1 MKLASFQDQG
11 LEKAGVLIPGG
22 LLPLDLLNDTFG
34 WKYPGDLLGLIETG
48 TLETIGSWYQAGG
61 EKELLGLKDLLIPE
75 KKISFAPLYR
85 RPRKIWGIGLN
96 YQAHAQDL
104 SEKAPE
110 TEPASFMKPDTTIIG
125 HGDAILIPRQSE
137 RTTAEAEL
145 GIVIG
150 RTCRNVTRKDW
161 LSVVAG
167 FTTVIDLTAEDILRR
182 NPRYLTRSKS
192 FDTFFSF
199 GPVLLT
205 PDEIDG
211 VLNLQVSTVLNGQVW
226 ASDRVIN
233 MTFPPDFLV
242 AFHSKVMTLL
252 PGDIISTGTPGAAV
266 IQDGDRVECRID
278 GFEILMNP
286 VRDLKKSEYSDPG
299 ESEMELTE

>member
-1 MKLASFQDQG
+1 MRLASIYYAGREQ
-11 LEKAGVLIPGG
+11 AGVILPGG
-22 LLPLDLLNDTFG
+22 LLPLDRLNARFG
-34 WKYPGDLLGLIETG
+34 WNYPGDLLSLLETG
-48 TLETIGSWYQAGG
+48 SLVSLNDWFRAAG
-61 EKELLGLKDLLIPE
+61 EKELSDLDTQLLPAE
-75 KKISFAPLYR
+75 TVSFAPLYR

-96 YQAHAQDL
+96 YKAHARDL

-125 HGDAILIPRQSE
+125 PGDTILIPRQSE

-150 RTCRNVTRKDW
+150 KECKNVPREDW

-167 FTTVIDLTAEDILRR
+167 FTTILDMTAEDILRR

-199 GPVLLT
+199 GPLLVT
-205 PDEIDG
+205 PDEIDD
-211 VLNLQVSTVLNGQVW
+211 VQNLTVSTVLNGQVR
-226 ASDRVIN
+226 AYDRVDN

-242 AFHSKVMTLL
+242 SFHSAVMTLL
-252 PGDIISTGTPGAAV
+252 PGDIISTGTPGAAP

-278 GFEILMNP
+278 GFETLFNP
-286 VRDLKKSEYSDPG
+286 VRDLKNTAVTVNSLRRSPIQ
-299 ESEMELTE
+299 T

>member
-1 MKLASFQDQG
+1 MKLASLRYQG
-11 LEKAGVLIPGG
+11 EEKAGILVPGG
-22 LLPLDLLNDTFG
+22 ILLLDFLNRKFG
-34 WKYPGDLLGLIETG
+34 WKYPNDLLGLIETG
-48 TLETIGSWYQAGG
+48 SLKPIREWYQAGG
-61 EKELLGLKDLLIPE
+61 EQELLTFQEFLIPE
-75 KKISFAPLYR
+75 KEISFAPLYR
-85 RPRKIWGIGLN
+85 CPRKIWGIGLN
-96 YQAHAQDL
+96 YQAHAKDL

-125 HGDAILIPRQSE
+125 QGDAILIPRQSE

-150 RTCRNVTRKDW
+150 SPCKNVAREDW

-167 FTTVIDLTAEDILRR
+167 FTTVIDMTAEDILRR

-199 GPVLLT
+199 GPVLRT
-205 PDEIDG
+205 PDEIGD
-211 VLNLQVSTVLNGQVW
+211 VLNLTVSTVLNGQVR

-242 AFHSKVMTLL
+242 AFHSEVMTLL

-278 GFEILMNP
+278 GFATLMNP
-286 VRDLKKSEYSDPG
+286 VRDLKN
-299 ESEMELTE
+299 

>member
-1 MKLASFQDQG
+1 MKLASLRYQG
-11 LEKAGVLIPGG
+11 EENAGILVPGG
-22 LLPLDLLNDTFG
+22 ILSLESLNRKFS
-34 WKYPGDLLGLIETG
+34 WKYPCDLLGLIETG
-48 TLETIGSWYQAGG
+48 SLEPIREWYQAGG
-61 EKELLGLKDLLIPE
+61 EQELLVFREFLIPE
-75 KKISFAPLYR
+75 KEISLAPLYR

-96 YQAHAQDL
+96 YKAHARDL

-125 HGDAILIPRQSE
+125 QGDAILIPRQSE

-145 GIVIG
+145 GIIIG
-150 RTCRNVTRKDW
+150 RPCKNVARKDW

-167 FTTVIDLTAEDILRR
+167 FTTVIDMTAEDILRR

-199 GPVLLT
+199 GPVLVT
-205 PDEIDG
+205 PDEIRE
-211 VLNLQVSTVLNGQVW
+211 VLDLKVSTVLNGQIV
-226 ASDRVIN
+226 AEDRVAH

-278 GFEILMNP
+278 GFETLMNP
-286 VRDLKKSEYSDPG
+286 VRDLKKS
-299 ESEMELTE
+299 